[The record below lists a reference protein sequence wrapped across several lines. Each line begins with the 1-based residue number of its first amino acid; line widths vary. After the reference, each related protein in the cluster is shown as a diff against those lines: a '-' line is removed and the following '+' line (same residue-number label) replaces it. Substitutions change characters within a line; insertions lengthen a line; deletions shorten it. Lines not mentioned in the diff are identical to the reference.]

1 MPAKVRVCT
10 LINGEE
16 VEFLCEP
23 RQSLLEVLREELG
36 LTGAKEGCNNGTC
49 GACSVILDGVLVNA
63 CLVLAVEVE
72 GKSITTVEGLA
83 PVAGLHPLQQK
94 FLEHAAV
101 QCGVCTPGL
110 IMSAVA
116 LLDRHPRPDER
127 LVRAWLGGNLC
138 RCTGYDKIV
147 RAVLDVSGE
156 PAALLAEDAEE
167 TAERPYRV
175 IGTRP
180 IRPDGADKVTGRA
193 LFGADV
199 RLPRMLY
206 GAVLR
211 SPHAH
216 ARIVSIDARRAEAA
230 PGVKAV
236 VTAAD
241 VPSTGEEENAD
252 LYYHR
257 ANTLARDK
265 VLYYGHA
272 VAAVAAASPHDAE
285 EALAL
290 IDVEYEVLPPVLDV
304 RQAMQAGAPVLLPD
318 LRTEEMGR
326 TGDQPTNVAAHIQ
339 HKRGNLE
346 AGFQAAAV
354 IVEREFVT
362 ATVHQGYIEPQN
374 ATAQT
379 GADGRVTIWCSTQ
392 GSFGVR
398 DQVASTLGIP
408 VSRVRV
414 VPMEIGGGFGGK
426 NTAYLEPL
434 AALLSRK
441 SGHRPVKLTMSRAEV
456 LAATGPTSASAIRVK
471 LGADR
476 SGRITA
482 AQASL
487 AYAAGAY
494 PGSPVDLGAITMF
507 GPYRIDAVQ
516 VDGYDVVVNRPRT
529 STYRAPGATNANFA
543 AETAVDE
550 LCEKLGMDPL
560 EFRLLNGVR
569 EGDRRTDGPAYPRIG
584 CLETVEAARLH
595 PHYSA
600 PLGEMEGRRRGR
612 GVAAGFWGNYGG
624 TSSASASVNADGTVS
639 LAVGSVDLSGTRL
652 AVAMELAEALG
663 IAAEDVRPLVADTD
677 SVGYTEGS
685 YGSRT
690 AFATGWAVYELAQAL
705 VRQLAERAAL
715 LWEVAPEQVTFADGA
730 FAAECDSPPEAK
742 AERCDRRLTFK
753 ELAARLDETG
763 GPVTA
768 SASVAGNR
776 EGPTFAVHIV
786 DVEVD
791 PETGKVDILRYTAA
805 QDAGTAVH
813 PGLAEGQIQGGVTQG
828 IGWALNE
835 EYVYDDQGRLLN
847 TSFLDYRIPTCPDVP
862 MIEPVLVEVPHPD
875 HPYGV
880 RGMGEMPIVPPPAA
894 IANAIYRAVGVR
906 LTSLPMSPARILE
919 ALWAKEKE

>member
-1 MPAKVRVCT
+1 MPAKVRVRT

-16 VEFLCEP
+16 TEFLCEP
-23 RQSLLEVLREELG
+23 RHSLLEVLREELG

-72 GKSITTVEGLA
+72 GRSITTVEGIA
-83 PVAGLHPLQQK
+83 PAAGLHPLQQK

-101 QCGVCTPGL
+101 QCGVCSPGL
-110 IMSAVA
+110 IMSAMA
-116 LLDRHPRPDER
+116 LLDRHPHPDER
-127 LVRAWLGGNLC
+127 QVRAWLGGNLC

-156 PAALLAEDAEE
+156 PAAPRAEE
-167 TAERPYRV
+167 AEERPYRV

-180 IRPDGADKVTGRA
+180 IRQDGADKVAGRA

-216 ARIVSIDARRAEAA
+216 ARIVSIDARRAEAV
-230 PGVKAV
+230 PEVKAV

-241 VPSTGEEENAD
+241 VPSTGEEEDAG
-252 LYYHR
+252 LAYQR

-265 VLYYGHA
+265 ALYYGHA
-272 VAAVAAASPHDAE
+272 VAAVAATSPHSAE

-304 RQAMQAGAPVLLPD
+304 RQAMQADAPILLPD
-318 LRTEEMGR
+318 LRTDEMGR
-326 TGDQPTNVAAHIQ
+326 TSDRPTNVAAHVQ
-339 HKRGNLE
+339 YKRGDLE
-346 AGFQAAAV
+346 EGFRAAAV

-362 ATVHQGYIEPQN
+362 GTVHQGYIEPQN
-374 ATAQT
+374 ATALYN
-379 GADGRVTIWCSTQ
+379 ADGQVTIWCSTQ

-398 DQVASTLGIP
+398 DQVAGTLGIP

-434 AALLSRK
+434 AVLLSRK
-441 SGHRPVKLTMSRAEV
+441 SGHHRPVKLSMSRAEV

-471 LGADR
+471 MGADR

-487 AYAAGAY
+487 VYAAGAF

-507 GPYRIDAVQ
+507 GPYRIENVQ

-550 LCEKLGMDPL
+550 LREKLGMDPL
-560 EFRLLNGVR
+560 EFRLLNGVK
-569 EGDRRTDGPAYPRIG
+569 EGDRRANGLAYPRIG
-584 CLETVEAARLH
+584 CLETMEAARQH

-600 PLGEMEGRRRGR
+600 PLAVEGRCRGR
-612 GVAAGFWGNYGG
+612 GVAAGYWGNYGG
-624 TSSASASVNADGTVS
+624 KSSASASVNADGTVS
-639 LAVGSVDLSGTRL
+639 LAEGSVDLSGTRL

-690 AFATGWAVYELAQAL
+690 AFATGWAVYELGQAL
-705 VRQLAERAAL
+705 VRQLVERAAL
-715 LWEVAPEQVTFADGA
+715 LWEVAPERVTFADGA
-730 FAAECDSPPEAK
+730 FTADG
-742 AERCDRRLTFK
+742 RRLTFK

-776 EGPTFAVHIV
+776 EGPTFATHIV

-791 PETGKVDILRYTAA
+791 PETGKVDILRYTAV

-813 PGLAEGQIQGGVTQG
+813 PGQAEGQIQGGVTQG

-835 EYVYDDQGRLLN
+835 EYIYDERGRLLN

-862 MIEPVLVEVPHPD
+862 MIEPVIVEVPHPG

-880 RGMGEMPIVPPPAA
+880 RGMGEMPIIPPPAA

-906 LTSLPMSPARILE
+906 LTTLPMSPARILE